1 MEKNKVSSCVF
12 GERRVSA
19 LIFPCTVS
27 LILSAYITVSVLQ
40 TRPAYGIRMMTAALA
55 LSLIWAVLFAL
66 DCRRA
71 AKGTSEKTLRCPPPA
86 ALILSVSLGFYLAYT
101 VWGSGYLSLAPLEQL
116 DNGTQHLDTLFLSS
130 IAESFRQSPVP
141 RVLLNNEAYIP
152 YHYFSNLLM
161 AGIAGVLGTPAYIV
175 YNYMYPALFLPAFLL
190 AQIMAIHKAKEY
202 FSSRTGVGIP
212 ELAVM
217 ILVNVGFIYQP
228 WLDAHG
234 VWKRNLIVSESFLV
248 ASLLTF
254 LSYGIIFHVLKHPG
268 EGRKRTNLL
277 LYVFIPVSIFLITW
291 SKISTGLLYAG
302 SVMYYLFRVHIR
314 KIRCWG
320 LNVLYGVILLAALWL
335 FKLVGGLHQ
344 NNYLLW
350 AFEEYTR
357 KGLLRLPGHYLILL
371 ILPVIFTILEIR
383 RLRKEKDVFRTAKSV
398 WIEDLLLVA
407 LVGFLPGMYIVMDGG
422 SAAYFSTVVEIP
434 AMLLV
439 CGHPGFEPEKW
450 FRRDTKNARIDPK
463 KAVCVLCT
471 VWCAAMCWI
480 NKPADPMKRVT
491 GEHGSNLSGVLLEVR
506 ENYGQRPGDYAVYL
520 DRDNIGTEVFRSEG
534 KKHAERSDMCTIYAW
549 PALTGISVI
558 DATHKNHVGN
568 VYTYR
573 STYIEQA
580 DNYKGEYTDTYD
592 RPLTLEE
599 ALEKA
604 AERGKKG
611 VIHVT
616 PDGYEVLETGR

>member
-1 MEKNKVSSCVF
+1 MEKKKVSSCVF
-12 GERRVSA
+12 GECRVSA
-19 LIFPCTVS
+19 LIFPCIAS
-27 LILSAYITVSVLQ
+27 LILSAYIAVSVLQ
-40 TRPAYGIRMMTAALA
+40 IRPVYGIRMMTASLVISLVWFALLA
-55 LSLIWAVLFAL
+55 LDS
-66 DCRRA
+66 RRI
-71 AKGTSEKTLRCPPPA
+71 AKGRMEKTLRCPPLA

-161 AGIAGVLGTPAYIV
+161 AGIAGILGTPAFIV
-175 YNYMYPALFLPAFLL
+175 YNYMYPALFLPAFVL

-202 FSSRTGVGIP
+202 FSGRTGAGIP

-217 ILVNVGFIYQP
+217 ILVNAGFVYQP

-234 VWKRNLIVSESFLV
+234 VWKRNLIVSESFLI

-277 LYVFIPVSIFLITW
+277 LFVYIPVSIFLITW

-314 KIRCWG
+314 KVKCWG
-320 LNVLYGVILLAALWL
+320 LNILYGVILLAALWL

-344 NNYLLW
+344 NNYTLF

-371 ILPVIFTILEIR
+371 ILPVIFTILEVR
-383 RLRKEKDVFRTAKSV
+383 RLRTEPNVFRTAKSV

-450 FRRDTKNARIDPK
+450 FRKEGKLRLPDPK
-463 KAVCVLCT
+463 KAVSVLCV

-480 NKPADPMKRVT
+480 NKPADPMQRVT
-491 GEHGSNLSGVLLEVR
+491 GEHASALSEVLLEVR
-506 ENYGQRPGDYAVYL
+506 ENYGKTPGDYVVYL
-520 DRDNIGTEVFRSEG
+520 DKDNIGSEVFRSEG
-534 KKHAERSDMCTIYAW
+534 KKHAERKDMCTMYVW

-580 DNYKGEYTDTYD
+580 DNYKGEYTETYD

-599 ALEKA
+599 ALEQA
-604 AERGKKG
+604 GSRGKKG

-616 PDGYEVLETGR
+616 VDGYEVLSTGK